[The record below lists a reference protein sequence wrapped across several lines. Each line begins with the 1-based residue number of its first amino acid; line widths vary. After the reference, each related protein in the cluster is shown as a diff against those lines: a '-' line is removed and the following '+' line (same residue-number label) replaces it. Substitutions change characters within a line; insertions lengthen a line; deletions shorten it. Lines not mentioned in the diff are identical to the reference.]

1 MQKDTPKQTDSH
13 DKNKYQIIS
22 YYTLRKLIGSA
33 GIFLPTLMVI
43 GQLINESSMKVEFS
57 ISDYYDEGVAG
68 DILVGVLFA
77 LGFFLF
83 SYKGPERIDSRAA
96 NVGCVAA
103 LGVALF
109 PTTSSVNW
117 IHTMHFVFAFLL
129 FGVFI
134 FFSLVLF
141 RKTDPSKRIT
151 KKKENRNKAYL
162 VCGIIMSVCIV
173 SIPLCIFLLPKAS
186 QQYNLVFWLETVM
199 LEAFGF
205 SWITKAEVLWQ
216 DSENLAEKKRI

>member
-1 MQKDTPKQTDSH
+1 MRKDTSKPTDSH

-33 GIFLPTLMVI
+33 GIFLPSLMVI
-43 GQLINESSMKVEFS
+43 GQLINESSMKIEFS
-57 ISDYYDEGVAG
+57 ISDYYDEGIAG
-68 DILVGVLFA
+68 DILVGILFA

-109 PTTSSVNW
+109 PTTSPVNW
-117 IHTMHFVFAFLL
+117 VHIMHFVFALLL

-162 VCGIIMSVCIV
+162 VCGIIMIVCIAGV
-173 SIPLCIFLLPKAS
+173 PISIFLLPEAS
-186 QQYNLVFWLETVM
+186 EKYNLVFWLEAIS

-216 DSENLAEKKRI
+216 DSENLAEKKRV